1 MRCIVHI
8 RKSFDTTGMLFAL
21 RLLPLYSAD
30 KSSSGSL
37 RKVETFT
44 SEGALSQR
52 LIGMGLPRVY
62 MGRSF
67 SNLREGLDAMWTDIE
82 MAQEIFDGFGRIE
95 NRPPIAA

>member
-8 RKSFDTTGMLFAL
+8 RKSFDTTGMHFAL

-30 KSSSGSL
+30 KSSRESL

-52 LIGMGLPRVY
+52 LIRMGLPRVY
-62 MGRSF
+62 LGRSF
-67 SNLREGLDAMWTDIE
+67 TNLREGLDAMWTDIE
-82 MAQEIFDGFGRIE
+82 MAQETFDGFGSIE
-95 NRPPIAA
+95 ERPPLAA

>member
-8 RKSFDTTGMLFAL
+8 RKSFDTTGMHFAL
-21 RLLPLYSAD
+21 RLLPLYSAER
-30 KSSSGSL
+30 SSSEGL

-44 SEGALSQR
+44 SEGELSQR

-82 MAQEIFDGFGRIE
+82 MAQEVFDGFGRIKD
-95 NRPPIAA
+95 RPPMAA

>member
-1 MRCIVHI
+1 
-8 RKSFDTTGMLFAL
+8 MLFAL